1 MVLKKLLGSKWS
13 RRFSLGSVALNGVRA
28 LVRGNRRIGALLIGL
43 ALLAY
48 RWSPLGIAVTLLYYR
63 YGDRIS
69 ELARGRPSEQSE
81 PTGS

>member
-1 MVLKKLLGSKWS
+1 MILKKLVASKWS
-13 RRFSLGSVALNGVRA
+13 RRFSLVSVAANGVRA
-28 LVRGNRRIGALLIGL
+28 LLRGNRRVGALLLGI

-69 ELARGRPSEQSE
+69 KLARGHPSS
-81 PTGS
+81 

>member
-1 MVLKKLLGSKWS
+1 MVLKKLVASKWS
-13 RRFSLGSVALNGVRA
+13 RRFSLVSVAANGVRA
-28 LVRGNRRIGALLIGL
+28 LLRGNRRVGALLLGI

-69 ELARGRPSEQSE
+69 ELAMDRPTPSEE
-81 PTGS
+81 

>member
-1 MVLKKLLGSKWS
+1 MVLKTLVASKWS
-13 RRFSLGSVALNGVRA
+13 RRFSLISVAANGIHA
-28 LVRGNRRIGALLIGL
+28 LVRGNRRVGALLLGI

-69 ELARGRPSEQSE
+69 ELATSRPRRSAD
-81 PTGS
+81 

>member
-1 MVLKKLLGSKWS
+1 MVLKKLVASKWS
-13 RRFSLGSVALNGVRA
+13 RRFSLVSVAANGVRA
-28 LVRGNRRIGALLIGL
+28 LVRGNRRVGALLIGL

-69 ELARGRPSEQSE
+69 DWAMDRPRSSKE
-81 PTGS
+81 

>member
-1 MVLKKLLGSKWS
+1 MILKKLVASKWS
-13 RRFSLGSVALNGVRA
+13 RRFSLVSVAANGVRA
-28 LVRGNRRIGALLIGL
+28 LLRGNRRVGALLLGI

-69 ELARGRPSEQSE
+69 KLARGRPSS
-81 PTGS
+81 

>member
-1 MVLKKLLGSKWS
+1 MVLKKLVASKWS
-13 RRFSLGSVALNGVRA
+13 RRFSLASVAANGVRA
-28 LVRGNRRIGALLIGL
+28 LLRGNRRVGALLLGI

-69 ELARGRPSEQSE
+69 KLARGRPSS
-81 PTGS
+81 